1 MMNSTGFIQDVSR
14 ELGISSDALVSSS
27 FFVLGLASIDAFR
40 AAAIAETYGVR
51 LDPTDLLAGLTLSQ
65 AFDRGQPCAVR
76 LSVENT
82 CTSAPLTH
90 QQKVIYF
97 QEALD
102 GDPSR
107 YLFHAVL
114 TLEHAPRVL
123 RLRKRLAEALEMHP
137 ILRSTYR
144 WRGTRS
150 TQTFHRGPV
159 GPESVPLTE
168 YDVAAE
174 VSERELLDLVDAN
187 RPFDLSTEMPIRWA
201 LVRDARGGAR
211 LLHTEHHLVHDGM
224 SFMNFVRSLDD
235 AADRTRIDD
244 AYFQYASTQT
254 SPDRALVSA
263 GAAALSQA
271 SRPVWSARQ
280 AQASDCDE
288 TDHQLRLTVPP
299 VLMAACRRQ
308 AAQRGSTLFAL
319 FFAAFADVV
328 SARFDGDAIALG
340 TGMANRAPRD
350 LDACGM
356 FVSMAPI
363 VIPREEACFA
373 DRLASCATALINAEK
388 RSGVSLAE
396 ISKEMQGRD
405 PGREPIEIAFSLF
418 LQDLSSIE
426 LFGNRVPVDSGLFS
440 GRAKFPLDCVLI
452 LHGSQGQDGG
462 ELLIEARRDKVT
474 RAEMWLVWTRL
485 VRRLQEISGLSAPE
499 LPATSLFPASLP
511 SDRAAVLDAEGNGY
525 TYGDLD
531 RLSRAFLQRV
541 PSGTVV
547 GVHGEAGP
555 TMVAAILAVA
565 RAGCTYV
572 PLMANQPAARL
583 KYMLDQAGVEV
594 IVSSGGATDMPGV
607 TIIDWAE
614 LERVAAELDQGMD
627 PVVTSVPLYCLFT
640 SGSTGKPR
648 GVMVDRAAAA
658 ARADAY
664 GRLTGLRADSRVM
677 QWGDLGFDVSVIE
690 IWGCVRAGGT
700 LVVPPTATRVNPS
713 LLKDFLSTQVDVG
726 YVSASISHV
735 LTTMPWDERPR
746 LRVLTTG
753 AEPLAP
759 VTAVLPFE
767 VLNMYGPTE
776 ITVFATADTVD
787 QGSTRLPAIGPAI
800 DGAEVILVSHDGRLV
815 EGPGEGEIWVGGP
828 FIARGYVNDET
839 ATASRFVPSP
849 HDPSGAIFY
858 RTGDMARRDPDGRYH
873 FLGRMDRQ
881 VKVSG
886 VRVELGEIEASALAV
901 PGVALAAAGME
912 RNVADQERLRLAVV
926 LDRGVTQDAI
936 DAGIRA
942 NLLPQLRHLRIEFH
956 ETLPTLSS
964 GKVDVAGVWR
974 EHQR

>member
-1 MMNSTGFIQDVSR
+1 MMKSAAFLQDMSR
-14 ELGISSDALVSSS
+14 QFGISSDALASSS
-27 FFVLGLASIDAFR
+27 FCALGFASIDAFR
-40 AAAIAETYGVR
+40 AAAIAEAYGVL
-51 LDPTDLLAGLTLSQ
+51 LDPTDLLAGLTLPQ

-76 LSVENT
+76 RPMENV

-97 QEALD
+97 QEVLD

-114 TLEHAPRVL
+114 TFECAPRILQL
-123 RLRKRLAEALEMHP
+123 RQRLAQALEMHP
-137 ILRSTYR
+137 ILCSTYS

-150 TQTFHRGPV
+150 TQNFYRGPV
-159 GPESVPLTE
+159 APESVPLTE
-168 YDVAAE
+168 YDIVADITE
-174 VSERELLDLVDAN
+174 KELLDLVDAN
-187 RPFDLSTEMPIRWA
+187 RPFDLSTEIPIRWA

-235 AADRTRIDD
+235 AADRTKIDD
-244 AYFQYASTQT
+244 AYCQYASTQT
-254 SPDRALVSA
+254 SSDRVLVSA
-263 GAAALSQA
+263 VAAALSQA
-271 SRPVWSARQ
+271 SRPVWSDQQ
-280 AQASDCDE
+280 AQTSAGDE
-288 TDHQLRLTVPP
+288 TDHQLRLTLPP
-299 VLMAACRRQ
+299 VLMDACRRQ
-308 AAQRGSTLFAL
+308 AAERGTTLFAL

-328 SARFDGDAIALG
+328 STRFDGDAIVLG
-340 TGMANRAPRD
+340 TGIANRTPRD

-373 DRLASCATALINAEK
+373 DRLVRCATALINAEK
-388 RSGVSLAE
+388 HPAISLAE
-396 ISKEMQGRD
+396 ISKERRGRE

-418 LQDLSSIE
+418 LQDFPAIE
-426 LFGNRVPVDSGLFS
+426 LFGNRVPVDAGLFS

-474 RAEMWLVWTRL
+474 SDEMWLLWTRL
-485 VRRLQEISGLSAPE
+485 VRKLQEISGLSTTD
-499 LPATSLFPASLP
+499 LPAISLFPASLP
-511 SDRAAVLDAEGNGY
+511 SDRAAVLDVDGNGY

-531 RLSRAFLQRV
+531 RLSRALLLWV

-572 PLMANQPAARL
+572 PLMANQPTTRL
-583 KYMLDQAGVEV
+583 KCMLDQSGVEV
-594 IVSSGGATDMPGV
+594 IVSSGSATDMPGV
-607 TIIDWAE
+607 AVIDWAT
-614 LERVAAELDQGMD
+614 LERAAAELDHGMD
-627 PVVTSVPLYCLFT
+627 PVVTSAPLYCLFT
-640 SGSTGKPR
+640 SGSTGEPR
-648 GVMVDRAAAA
+648 GVIVDRAAVA
-658 ARADAY
+658 ARADVY
-664 GRLTGLRADSRVM
+664 GNLTGICADSRVM
-677 QWGDLGFDVSVIE
+677 QWGDLGFDASVLE

-700 LVVPPTATRVNPS
+700 LVVPSKATRMNPS

-726 YVSASISHV
+726 YVSASVLHV
-735 LTTMPWDERPR
+735 LTTMPWDERTR

-776 ITVFATADTVD
+776 ITIFATADIVD
-787 QGSTRLPAIGPAI
+787 QGSTRLPAIGAAI
-800 DGAEVILVSHDGRLV
+800 DGAEVILVSRDGRLV

-828 FIARGYVNDET
+828 FIARGYVNDEI
-839 ATASRFVPSP
+839 ATARRFVPSP
-849 HDPSGAIFY
+849 HDPSGAVFY
-858 RTGDMARRDPDGRYH
+858 RTGDMARRGPDGKYH
-873 FLGRMDRQ
+873 FLRRMDRQ

-886 VRVELGEIEASALAV
+886 VRVELGEIEASARAV
-901 PGVALAAAGME
+901 PGVALATAGME

-926 LDRGVTQDAI
+926 LDHGVTRDAI
-936 DAGIRA
+936 DAEIRA
-942 NLLPQLRHLRIEFH
+942 NLLPQLRHLLIEFR
-956 ETLPTLSS
+956 ESLPMLSS
-964 GKVDVAGVWR
+964 GKIDIAGVWR
-974 EHQR
+974 EHQC